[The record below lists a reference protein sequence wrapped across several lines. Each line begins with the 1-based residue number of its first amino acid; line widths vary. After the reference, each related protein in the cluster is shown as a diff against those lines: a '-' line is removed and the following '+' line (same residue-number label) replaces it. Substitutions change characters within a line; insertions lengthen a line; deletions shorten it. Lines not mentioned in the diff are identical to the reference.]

1 MASVTRFRWCTAKI
15 KIKKVLTTRK
25 EDIFLSYNYATQ
37 NNIVLPADD
46 VALVFKQLQM
56 FK

>member
-1 MASVTRFRWCTAKI
+1 VSHVFGDSPTKI
-15 KIKKVLTTRK
+15 KIKKALTTRK
-25 EDIFLSYNYATQ
+25 DDIFLGYDYTTQ
-37 NNIVLPADD
+37 NNIVVPADD